1 MISILKTLFLTSGFG
16 TKLIDGLVKT
26 FSRSRDLKELKE
38 LNLAQWENYAIRA
51 SQTSWKDEFWTLII
65 GFPFI
70 LRMLGVMIQW
80 IFGNPTLANA
90 ASAMM
95 TDIDAMLGGN
105 YFVVTMTCIS
115 ASFGIRMRDKMANS
129 KAVNGPP
136 VKPKSKRSE
145 AHERR

>member
-16 TKLIDGLVKT
+16 TKLIDGLVTT

-51 SQTSWKDEFWTLII
+51 SHTSWKDEFWTLII

-70 LRMLGVMIQW
+70 LRMLGVFVQW
-80 IFGNPTLANA
+80 VFGSPILADA
-90 ASAMM
+90 AAAMM
-95 TDIDAMLGGN
+95 TDIDSMLGGN

-115 ASFGIRMRDKMANS
+115 ASFGIRMRDKIANS
-129 KAVNGPP
+129 KAVNGSP
-136 VKPKSKRSE
+136 VKPKPKVRSE
-145 AHERR
+145 HARK